1 MTFYEWLE
9 AFGNCGA
16 GMFIALLIAARWFQ

>member
-1 MTFYEWLE
+1 MTLSEWLE

-16 GMFIALLIAARWFQ
+16 GMAIALLIAARWFQ